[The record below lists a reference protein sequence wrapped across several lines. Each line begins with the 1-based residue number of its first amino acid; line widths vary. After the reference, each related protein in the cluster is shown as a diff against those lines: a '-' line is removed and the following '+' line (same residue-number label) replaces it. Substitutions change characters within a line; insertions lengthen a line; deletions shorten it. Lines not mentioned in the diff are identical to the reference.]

1 MGTKHFTAALVPVH
15 VKNIVRFDA
24 KSEVDFVNTPTNND
38 REKAIDENLKKVFDQ
53 TLDEGIPDRFKD
65 LLAQLRQQDTEQ
77 GQTK

>member
-1 MGTKHFTAALVPVH
+1 M
-15 VKNIVRFDA
+15 
-24 KSEVDFVNTPTNND
+24 NTPTNND